1 MIEYRGAN
9 LQFALLP
16 ALAADLV
23 QRQVDVIFACSSIG
37 PARAAKSATTT
48 IPIVFYYGG
57 DPVRDGLVTSLS
69 RPGGNVTGVTA
80 LQTELANKRLGLLHE
95 LVPSA
100 TTLALLTGPRQRLP
114 DHGMLA
120 GARTLGLDVVAFH
133 ARSNRDFDRAFATF
147 AERLVGAIVID
158 NNALLS
164 RNSRSVVA
172 LAERYKI
179 PAIYPGSGFVRRGG
193 LISYGTDVS
202 AAYRQAA
209 TQYVVPILKGANP
222 ANLPVQQPS

>member
-1 MIEYRGAN
+1 MRRREFIAGLGGAVAWPAAARAQQRGRTPIIGVLDGNNDAEQSARQLSAFRQGLQDGSFIVGENVMIEYRRAN

-69 RPGGNVTGVTA
+69 RPGGNVTGVTG

-100 TTLALLTGPRQRLP
+100 
-114 DHGMLA
+114 
-120 GARTLGLDVVAFH
+120 
-133 ARSNRDFDRAFATF
+133 
-147 AERLVGAIVID
+147 
-158 NNALLS
+158 
-164 RNSRSVVA
+164 
-172 LAERYKI
+172 
-179 PAIYPGSGFVRRGG
+179 
-193 LISYGTDVS
+193 
-202 AAYRQAA
+202 
-209 TQYVVPILKGANP
+209 
-222 ANLPVQQPS
+222 